1 MQDLEPPEVPLEM
14 VPQAMSKVESQAT
27 VSEPKKEGFL
37 KKLFSKKDKQAL
49 STESDVKEFRESD
62 LSKIDLPPLDLPS
75 PEPNGYDLDSS
86 GNVTDLPIIPTVT
99 AQFEDFKKNLD
110 VLGSGKIK
118 NKSKGNLK
126 KGQSRNINKI
136 DESSKFDWEREVKDQ
151 EILIHDSSR
160 YNQDVNILISQ
171 ADKHVEDKTSATSNN
186 IFVSQHKDIDS
197 SPKFFDIKEPNINLE
212 QPILNSNNELPLVDE
227 EQSKNFMKISMSHQR
242 LKSTLE
248 KYLKNKKLF
257 NNRAKMLALFKL
269 YDENVEKKIEDKELE
284 LTRKKQQIEKYE
296 KHLKEQEKEILN
308 THSYI
313 KSLDTKLSDR
323 EENINSLIAKTA
335 ESELSRRL
343 KIDKKALSE
352 ELDKTKK
359 LNTDLKKKTKII
371 DDDRIRFEQEHQR
384 LSEMERKKLTELQGV
399 YEKKLKELDSE
410 RKVFEEEKITF
421 AEKRKNLLALVGRA
435 DTVSRDLED
444 IKKTKEYI
452 DSSKSFVES
461 ELTEDKELK
470 SAIEKAEK
478 SLVQEKENLDKMIFD
493 KYLNNNLKNI
503 KPEYMQTRQEWKI
516 ALRNNPLFDQISQC
530 RKLLIQRNIIG
541 AKKLYNDI
549 RKAYDEVEAP
559 AKEKEALYTSIREL
573 YNDIQLRFVEA
584 QIHTG

>member
-37 KKLFSKKDKQAL
+37 KKLFSKKDKQTL

-86 GNVTDLPIIPTVT
+86 GNVTDLPIIPTVN

-227 EQSKNFMKISMSHQR
+227 EQSKNFMKISMSHQK